1 MSKRSSAYPSFSIKY
16 CLGVVEKIYNTFG
29 PSTYVSREDI
39 AKAVGKNE
47 GYMQMPISSSVQYGL
62 LDRKSKVGYKPSELF
77 LKVFKPLDDI
87 ELREARLTTIRN
99 PKLYTDIFST
109 SSNERF
115 PSISGLETIMVRNH
129 EISLAASKKAAAIL
143 YENINNFGLID
154 SNGILNIDGT
164 ENQETES
171 SESDL
176 NSQDEKYELVATEEV
191 NQSNNREHIEVAV
204 ENIDF
209 RKIEI
214 PLSER
219 KKATLLVP
227 ENINAKDLDI
237 ISAQLGVIKLS
248 LE

>member
-1 MSKRSSAYPSFSIKY
+1 MAKRSSAYPSFSIKY
-16 CLGVVEKIYNTFG
+16 CVSVVEKIYNTYG

-77 LKVFKPLDDI
+77 LKIFKPLDDS
-87 ELREARLTTIRN
+87 ELREAQLTTIRN
-99 PKLYTDIFST
+99 PKLYSDIFST

-129 EISLAASKKAAAIL
+129 EISLAASKKAASIL

-154 SNGILNIDGT
+154 SNGILNLDGVENEET
-164 ENQETES
+164 ENNQ
-171 SESDL
+171 SDS
-176 NSQDEKYELVATEEV
+176 NSHEEKYELVTTEEV
-191 NQSNNREHIEVAV
+191 NQNSDKDHIELAL

-237 ISAQLGVIKLS
+237 IGAQLGVIKLS